1 MADTS
6 TRGRGKVAP
15 KFAAKGSK
23 SDDKPKK
30 GANPFGGKSKVGKAK
45 EGKKSAPPW
54 MQKFAAGGCVMP
66 KSKMFESDADY
77 MKRASKE
84 LKDCDTIT
92 TRSAKAA
99 PVAAKP
105 AASNAIADYAS
116 GNTTKKRLKD
126 LGE

>member
-15 KFAAKGSK
+15 KFAAKGGK

-45 EGKKSAPPW
+45 DGKKSAPPW

-66 KSKMFESDADY
+66 KSKMFESTADY
-77 MKRASKE
+77 QRRAYAE
-84 LKDCDTIT
+84 LKDCETVT
-92 TRSAKAA
+92 SRSAKE
-99 PVAAKP
+99 KP
-105 AASNAIADYAS
+105 AVKAATSNAVADYAS